1 VGNRTSEA
9 LLNDGSTQY
18 FDPYMDWQLGT
29 HGSQLTSQTATYDA
43 LGRVTQFAEAGTA
56 TAPEASSATKYDA
69 AGNIRRTV
77 TTHVTLDQQG
87 AASSSSITS
96 DVWFRYDAMNRL
108 VTDRGML
115 SGASGAGGTTIVR
128 GAVGLDI
135 AYDKAGQRTS
145 VARTTYSPGYGDWWG
160 YVPGYYQET
169 REIYNYDG
177 AGRLVET
184 RESQGNPVDEYSYT
198 PGMAL
203 DPAPSGPTDGNQRMV
218 FTYDLLGRQLTQ
230 TDYSYG
236 TTQAYSRTATYNAIG
251 QLTWETTSTARY
263 DGTWVTS
270 TSNTYTTTAGEYL
283 LGAVAGSSSSTSKN
297 GSYQSSSTTT
307 NSYVWRDG
315 PLQSQIAYAQSGQ
328 PTHHTYFTYDAQGA
342 LKSASINDGRPR
354 TVTYKTNVEG
364 QAIRRD
370 ESDNN
375 YNQGDPH
382 EVWYRFAG
390 RQWGYVGNNG
400 SLSALSTSDSIAS
413 RTYAPGTGAF
423 RHGATYG
430 ASHTDFALTPE
441 GINSYAQGSAAG
453 SYTVQRTGDTLSG
466 IAQAL
471 WGDASGRLRARALLT
486 TVPRTVVR
494 ARRTVQARPG
504 QRPCRRHHPGRRPAP
519 DRARRGDPL
528 GPQRQYPAAV
538 QAFLKP
544 AVQFR
549 NSARS
554 MIIVSVKP
562 RYCPGHMNSILRIA
576 TEILSLRLHSP
587 PVRACG
593 PSSQS

>member
-1 VGNRTSEA
+1 
-9 LLNDGSTQY
+9 L
-18 FDPYMDWQLGT
+18 
-29 HGSQLTSQTATYDA
+29 
-43 LGRVTQFAEAGTA
+43 AG
-56 TAPEASSATKYDA
+56 
-69 AGNIRRTV
+69 
-77 TTHVTLDQQG
+77 
-87 AASSSSITS
+87 
-96 DVWFRYDAMNRL
+96 
-108 VTDRGML
+108 
-115 SGASGAGGTTIVR
+115 
-128 GAVGLDI
+128 
-135 AYDKAGQRTS
+135 
-145 VARTTYSPGYGDWWG
+145 
-160 YVPGYYQET
+160 
-169 REIYNYDG
+169 
-177 AGRLVET
+177 
-184 RESQGNPVDEYSYT
+184 
-198 PGMAL
+198 
-203 DPAPSGPTDGNQRMV
+203 
-218 FTYDLLGRQLTQ
+218 
-230 TDYSYG
+230 
-236 TTQAYSRTATYNAIG
+236 
-251 QLTWETTSTARY
+251 
-263 DGTWVTS
+263 
-270 TSNTYTTTAGEYL
+270 GEYL

-328 PTHHTYFTYDAQGA
+328 PTYNTYFTYDAQGA

-471 WGDASGRLRARALLT
+471 WGDESLWFKLAQANGLAADTTLVEGQRL
-486 TVPRTVVR
+486 TVPAGVIRSAHNANTLR
-494 ARRTVQARPG
+494 PYRRS
-504 QRPCRRHHPGRRPAP
+504 
-519 DRARRGDPL
+519 
-528 GPQRQYPAAV
+528 
-538 QAFLKP
+538 LKP
-544 AVQFR
+544 AVQLR

-554 MIIVSVKP
+554 MILVSVKP

-576 TEILSLRLHSP
+576 TEILYLRLHSP